1 MAITFETAR
10 NVGAIAAAVF
20 IVLGLGSA
28 ILLTSL
34 SKKLA
39 LVTIFGLLA
48 LLAWTQRSA
57 LDTCI
62 DVVRDSGSAAATC
75 EFFGFDVGLGG
86 PDALTDR

>member
-28 ILLTSL
+28 ILLTSV

-39 LVTIFGLLA
+39 LLAIFGLLA

-57 LDTCI
+57 LDTCVDI
-62 DVVRDSGSAAATC
+62 VRNSGSPAATC
-75 EFFGFDVGLGG
+75 EFFGLEVGLGG
-86 PDALTDR
+86 SDALTTR